1 MLAACSLGGAGH
13 LKPLLP
19 FIVASK
25 GRGDEVLVAGPP
37 ELREMV
43 EEAGYPFWPCGEPL
57 ESEVAAIREKLPVVS
72 AAEASVLGNRELFG
86 RLATRA
92 MLPGTV
98 KLFESWCPQLVLRE
112 PCEYA
117 SAVAAARSGTLIAQ
131 VAISFADVEAGSVA
145 VAAPALEE
153 HESGLVETLMTTPYL
168 SRFPASLDPS
178 PFPLTVRFREP
189 VPEPEELPRW
199 WGDLGGPF
207 VYVSFGTVLGH
218 MVNALDV

>member
-1 MLAACSLGGAGH
+1 
-13 LKPLLP
+13 
-19 FIVASK
+19 
-25 GRGDEVLVAGPP
+25 
-37 ELREMV
+37 
-43 EEAGYPFWPCGEPL
+43 
-57 ESEVAAIREKLPVVS
+57 
-72 AAEASVLGNRELFG
+72 
-86 RLATRA
+86 
-92 MLPGTV
+92 
-98 KLFESWCPQLVLRE
+98 
-112 PCEYA
+112 
-117 SAVAAARSGTLIAQ
+117 VAAARRGTPIAQ

-178 PFPLTVRFREP
+178 PFPVTVRFREP
-189 VPEPEELPRW
+189 VPEPEGLPRW